1 MIPPVN
7 AAARL
12 DAMPIGPFHRRVI
25 WLLGLGMV
33 FDSFDN
39 TLSGTVLAS
48 MLKSGFST
56 LQLNSWFLS
65 ATFVGLAIGAGFAG
79 WLSDRYGRAF
89 AFQFN
94 LLLFGSLALLSALAP
109 SMPWLIAIRGLMSVG
124 MGAEYV
130 MCYGMIAELMPAA
143 TRGRYLGILG
153 VFAGAGVAI
162 TALISVVVVPM
173 LGWRT
178 MFAIGGVGTLFV
190 WWMRRSMPESP
201 RWLEAVGRQDE
212 AEAILRRIE
221 ADLPPRAVAPS
232 QPSATKFE
240 GAAHDAAAKRVTI
253 AILFSRSVI
262 RFTLLAATLNV
273 VALSGLYSIAGWMPT
288 FFVSQGMDISK
299 SLWLNAAIMAGS
311 IAGPLPYALLA
322 TRVTRRQAM
331 ALAGIACA
339 VLAALFP
346 FMSASVAI
354 ALCGFCLVATVNSFL
369 NLSLGTTPEFFPTE
383 YRFRGAGVAQTVGRI
398 GLILSPFV
406 VLWLFRSFGVAGV
419 LGVVAVMYLVVTL
432 LLLGQSRLANR
443 SAVWA

>member
-1 MIPPVN
+1 
-7 AAARL
+7 
-12 DAMPIGPFHRRVI
+12 
-25 WLLGLGMV
+25 
-33 FDSFDN
+33 
-39 TLSGTVLAS
+39 
-48 MLKSGFST
+48 
-56 LQLNSWFLS
+56 
-65 ATFVGLAIGAGFAG
+65 
-79 WLSDRYGRAF
+79 
-89 AFQFN
+89 
-94 LLLFGSLALLSALAP
+94 
-109 SMPWLIAIRGLMSVG
+109 MPWLIAIRGLMSVG